1 MYEDNVMTEMWQ
13 AAPKTAGEVVEG
25 LVTKCVAAPKTRT
38 KELATELCLKY
49 GEIEEKVIEAL
60 LAGFV
65 NKNPKVSRM
74 QFSLII
80 GNFSGLSTPR

>member
-1 MYEDNVMTEMWQ
+1 MTEMWQ

-49 GEIEEKVIEAL
+49 CEIEAQDKVIEAL

-65 NKNPKVSRM
+65 NKNPKVSRI
-74 QFSLII
+74 QFSLVIS
-80 GNFSGLSTPR
+80 NFSGSSALR